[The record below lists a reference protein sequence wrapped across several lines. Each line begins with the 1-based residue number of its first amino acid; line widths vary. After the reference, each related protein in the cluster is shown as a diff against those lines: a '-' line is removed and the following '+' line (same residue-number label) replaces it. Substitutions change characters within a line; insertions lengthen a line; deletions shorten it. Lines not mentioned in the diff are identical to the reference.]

1 MPLSTTEL
9 PIRRQNFITNCASV
23 KCAKSAENQVMPINI
38 YVAQSF
44 AHQYCQHTT
53 SLAHQNW
60 PQNAWSHQWTAP
72 IAHWTTE
79 LILFVISTHGSLVVN
94 AMLKHNSRMGIPKTC
109 QTRSNIA
116 ASEDETNTQQFSRI
130 WRREVVNKT
139 AAIQP
144 QNYIK
149 KKKWSNQAKLTTA
162 HHFAGHKDSLY
173 LLEK

>member
-94 AMLKHNSRMGIPKTC
+94 AMLKHNSRMGIPKTE
-109 QTRSNIA
+109 QTRSNSA
-116 ASEDETNTQQFSRI
+116 ASEDEKNTQQFSRI
-130 WRREVVNKT
+130 WRREVVIEH

-149 KKKWSNQAKLTTA
+149 KKMVQSSKTD
-162 HHFAGHKDSLY
+162 HRPSLRRP
-173 LLEK
+173 